1 MELTLTEHKAILVN
15 ISFFIIDKALIQ
27 QSSTNYY
34 NGCWLAKLCK
44 AFNKRIKLGQAVMKM
59 SNIF

>member
-27 QSSTNYY
+27 QSSSNYY
-34 NGCWLAKLCK
+34 NGCWSNYVTFDKI
-44 AFNKRIKLGQAVMKM
+44 IKLGQAVMKM

>member
-27 QSSTNYY
+27 QSSSNYSY
-34 NGCWLAKLCK
+34 GCWSNYVT
-44 AFNKRIKLGQAVMKM
+44 FDRIIKLGQAVMKM